1 MKYIRQGTARGKQ
14 VKAGRAIIEARLDEE
29 HRNIP
34 FKEGRLKAR
43 QVKKSCTRETK
54 RRSGK
59 KNNYRKPPTKKKKS
73 PDNVSDES
81 ISEEVHKSLDE
92 NNADIPSVRV
102 LQRRRVIVFEDDP
115 DEEDEGE
122 DIAEHLDELDDDDDD
137 DETEYMEV
145 DEDDNMDF

>member
-1 MKYIRQGTARGKQ
+1 M
-14 VKAGRAIIEARLDEE
+14 KAGRAIIEARLDEE

-59 KNNYRKPPTKKKKS
+59 KNNYRKPPTKIKKS